1 MDLSGSVQT
10 VMFAHGAVSHASPA
24 ALVRVNVR
32 LDEQVSLSG
41 EVVRR
46 VLMRRPLSAA
56 SNQPINPIKS
66 DPT

>member
-32 LDEQVSLSG
+32 LGEQVSLSG
-41 EVVRR
+41 
-46 VLMRRPLSAA
+46 
-56 SNQPINPIKS
+56 
-66 DPT
+66 

>member
-32 LDEQVSLSG
+32 LDEQVSLSLVDG
-41 EVVRR
+41 VVRR
-46 VLMRRPLSAA
+46 RSFLPVLMRL
-56 SNQPINPIKS
+56 QHPINPS
-66 DPT
+66 TQS